1 MSIWFHNNINDRL
14 WCKSRFTDCKLYS
27 VKSIKLGCYL
37 ATLLPRSGS
46 TSCLTCEKRG
56 TWLPTSQLNP
66 STNQKVNQL
75 RLHIRWIR
83 SWRWPYWLSVSL
95 PLPGQELSQTIYP
108 RAVFQQRIWPGFG
121 LGQVKTWKSK
131 RRVKFKALNF
141 AAKNCGRMAQR
152 SSVVLQKKNGYR
164 QCSISWGSSALRRK
178 GSATSLVTELCQW
191 TRVANCEF
199 KFLCLNQFLA
209 IKLKDILSVL
219 TLPLQTLWICSWV
232 EWKFVWPYYS
242 DCCWMVKQLC

>member
-1 MSIWFHNNINDRL
+1 MNLVDLESELFPINVNTRL
-14 WCKSRFTDCKLYS
+14 CDKHCFTNSKVTQKLGWCLYNFITTS
-27 VKSIKLGCYL
+27 MTGCGVKVASQTVKSIKLGWCL
-37 ATLLPRSGS
+37 ASLLPRSGS
-46 TSCLTCEKRG
+46 TSCLTCKKGR

-75 RLHIRWIR
+75 KLHIRWKR

-164 QCSISWGSSALRRK
+164 QCSKSWGSSALRRK
-178 GSATSLVTELCQW
+178 GSATSIVTELCQW
-191 TRVANCEF
+191 TRVANGEV
-199 KFLCLNQFLA
+199 KFLCF
-209 IKLKDILSVL
+209 KSV
-219 TLPLQTLWICSWV
+219 PG
-232 EWKFVWPYYS
+232 Y
-242 DCCWMVKQLC
+242 